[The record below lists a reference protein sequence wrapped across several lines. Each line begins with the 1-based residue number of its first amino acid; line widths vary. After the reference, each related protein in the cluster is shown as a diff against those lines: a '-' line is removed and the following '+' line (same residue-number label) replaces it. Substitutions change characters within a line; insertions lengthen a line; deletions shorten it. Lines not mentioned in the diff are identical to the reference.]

1 MDWAQLKILEQCKYN
16 AFRNSLFKEDDCFYT
31 LQILSDLNAA

>member
-1 MDWAQLKILEQCKYN
+1 MDWAQLKILEQCKCDV
-16 AFRNSLFKEDDCFYT
+16 FRNSLFKEGDRFYT